1 MIRTTMIRNYNDD
14 DNYYLTNATYLF
26 IIFRKIILYLYY
38 NLDFNLRWNAFFYAN
53 DDSCN
58 ITYPLNQNT

>member
-1 MIRTTMIRNYNDD
+1 MIRNNNDD
-14 DNYYLTNATYLF
+14 NNNYNATSLF
-26 IIFRKIILYLYY
+26 IIFRKIILYFYY